1 MAGDGVIGYLA
12 AGIEIDGDE
21 TAFGRDDP
29 IMLVGADT
37 VDRMQAEG
45 VTQVPRDESDASDT
59 IVTCV
64 RVATPCQEAWY
75 CYGMRATID
84 AAGRVVIPKSLREA
98 IGLGGGGE
106 IEIELVDGA
115 LLVAPPTVRKRIEEH
130 DGRATI
136 VAEQELPPLPDQVV
150 RDVLDAIRR

>member
-1 MAGDGVIGYLA
+1 MPAIWYRPGV
-12 AGIEIDGDE
+12 
-21 TAFGRDDP
+21 
-29 IMLVGADT
+29 
-37 VDRMQAEG
+37 
-45 VTQVPRDESDASDT
+45 
-59 IVTCV
+59 
-64 RVATPCQEAWY
+64 
-75 CYGMRATID
+75 RATID

-98 IGLGGGGE
+98 IGLGDGGE
-106 IEIELVDGA
+106 IEIQLVDGA